1 MNCDSCDYF
10 FSDNDSFNIH
20 LKNCKD
26 NINTDPK
33 NKYYC
38 PSCDKKFRILPNL
51 EKHNESKKHLNLFEW
66 NKKQLNINTNNQTT
80 KFINLISEIE
90 EKEPQQKHQ
99 QNSLEQ
105 LIKNREL
112 ELQSYKIPTQQT
124 QPYDTPIQSH
134 NTPIQ
139 QIQTIQPTQ
148 SHNTHIQ
155 SYTPLQNKIEED
167 DDDLSEEIKLTKLSL
182 NLSIDL
188 HQKEIEKVENQ
199 YNDDNF
205 LDNIQEQRTI
215 ILKQIEESQT
225 TPQQTPIKTVQ
236 QQTPIKTVQQQP
248 SIKTVQQQ
256 PPIKTVQQQS
266 PIKTVQQP
274 QSKPKYPIE
283 FKNTPIW
290 KNMVSLI
297 NNNTKK
303 EDDDKLVIMIITSLT
318 KSPLNVYPYICA
330 FIMCSEDLDNKP
342 ELRAKLINGLI
353 EVKKAFAKLISLKK
367 LYWNGVNTYDGYT
380 LMNKLNLQ
388 EIKA

>member
-20 LKNCKD
+20 LKNCKN

-38 PSCDKKFRILPNL
+38 PSCDKKFRILLNL

-66 NKKQLNINTNNQTT
+66 NKKQLNINNNNHTT
-80 KFINLISEIE
+80 KSINLISNIS
-90 EKEPQQKHQ
+90 EKEPEQG
-99 QNSLEQ
+99 SLEQ
-105 LIKNREL
+105 LIRNRDL
-112 ELQSYKIPTQQT
+112 ELQSYKIPTKPT

-134 NTPIQ
+134 TTTPIQ
-139 QIQTIQPTQ
+139 QIHHIQPSQ
-148 SHNTHIQ
+148 SHD
-155 SYTPLQNKIEED
+155 TPFQNKIEDED
-167 DDDLSEEIKLTKLSL
+167 NDDLSEEIKQTKLSL

-188 HQKEIEKVENQ
+188 HQKEIEKVKLTF
-199 YNDDNF
+199 NDDNF

-215 ILKQIEESQT
+215 IHKQVKEPQEPPN
-225 TPQQTPIKTVQ
+225 TPQQPTKIIQKVQ
-236 QQTPIKTVQQQP
+236 FQSNPSQPQTQQQP
-248 SIKTVQQQ
+248 
-256 PPIKTVQQQS
+256 
-266 PIKTVQQP
+266 QQP
-274 QSKPKYPIE
+274 QPRLKYPME

-303 EDDDKLVIMIITSLT
+303 ENENNLVTTIITSLT

-342 ELRAKLINGLI
+342 QLRNKLINGLI
-353 EVKKAFAKLISLKK
+353 EVKKAFAKLVSIKQ
-367 LYWNGVNTYDGYT
+367 LYWNGVNTHAGYA